1 MHKLCLLA
9 LTALAAC
16 APGNSERITL
26 DQVGAECDARALGS
40 FVGQLPTKENGL
52 KLMGFSRSR
61 TLRWVPHGG
70 MVTMDY
76 NPQRLTV
83 QLDEQGRIASA
94 KPLEPHEL
102 PDREPRRPGL
112 TKEGALVSDLLKLLL
127 KIRAKEAG
135 VAPRLIAR
143 ADELEALAAGVR
155 NGLSILSG
163 WRFEEFGRD
172 AVNLVEG
179 RIGFAIEDGK
189 LKLSR
194 MVEEKVDA

>member
-9 LTALAAC
+9 LTSLAAC

-40 FVGQLPTKENGL
+40 FVGQLPTKENAL

-94 KPLEPHEL
+94 KC
-102 PDREPRRPGL
+102 G
-112 TKEGALVSDLLKLLL
+112 
-127 KIRAKEAG
+127 
-135 VAPRLIAR
+135 
-143 ADELEALAAGVR
+143 
-155 NGLSILSG
+155 
-163 WRFEEFGRD
+163 
-172 AVNLVEG
+172 
-179 RIGFAIEDGK
+179 
-189 LKLSR
+189 
-194 MVEEKVDA
+194 